1 MLRGWYQNSTLNHR
15 LKLLIRK
22 KLLLWNNLIYCLMH
36 TVLPLRSPMFLALL
50 FGFFYQT
57 MICLM
62 LSLLFMFLQRLNIR
76 LVTCSFIQ
84 RFSREYFSWLY
95 RSVRHNDILTLQVLK
110 IFCFLFTL
118 VARNESD
125 VVIRVVAHHCLV
137 VFCGVPITEVH
148 EVFMLI
154 FFVDILSRFHILKK

>member
-1 MLRGWYQNSTLNHR
+1 M
-15 LKLLIRK
+15 
-22 KLLLWNNLIYCLMH
+22 
-36 TVLPLRSPMFLALL
+36 
-50 FGFFYQT
+50 
-57 MICLM
+57 
-62 LSLLFMFLQRLNIR
+62 
-76 LVTCSFIQ
+76 
-84 RFSREYFSWLY
+84 
-95 RSVRHNDILTLQVLK
+95 RHNDILTLQVLK
-110 IFCFLFTL
+110 IFGFLFTL